1 MKYSNEKNYRD
12 QLKIEVEKIINNLDL
27 PVTSKKNILFECFDD
42 IKKKIINKFSK
53 TNLKSK

>member
-27 PVTSKKNILFECFDD
+27 PVTPKKNILFECFDD

-53 TNLKSK
+53 KI